1 MYSVDAKELHTD
13 ISFYRKAF
21 PLTTNIPTNHHHARQ
36 QPQLITAIP
45 TGVDNTVSSPP
56 PIPRTN
62 RNNGPLIGF
71 FIYVLC
77 FYLIQLIFFISYRY

>member
-21 PLTTNIPTNHHHARQ
+21 PLTTNIPTNHHHTRQ

-45 TGVDNTVSSPP
+45 TGVDDAVSSPP

-62 RNNGPLIGF
+62 RNNGPLISF

-77 FYLIQLIFFISYRY
+77 FYLIQLTNIFHFL